1 MSPEA
6 MKAVFD
12 NLTSGAG
19 RRAELEYKV
28 DSAAQRKADS
38 IKVGIRSMRP
48 STQIYIMVWAEA
60 QGKDP
65 EIEATMD
72 WCHLDRKK
80 SSHELNSWLSLS
92 SG

>member
-19 RRAELEYKV
+19 RRAEKEYNTN
-28 DSAAQRKADS
+28 SAAHRKADS
-38 IKVGIRSMRP
+38 IEVNMKSVMLSNKMHV
-48 STQIYIMVWAEA
+48 TDWAEA
-60 QGKDP
+60 QQEDP

-72 WCHLDRKK
+72 
-80 SSHELNSWLSLS
+80 
-92 SG
+92 